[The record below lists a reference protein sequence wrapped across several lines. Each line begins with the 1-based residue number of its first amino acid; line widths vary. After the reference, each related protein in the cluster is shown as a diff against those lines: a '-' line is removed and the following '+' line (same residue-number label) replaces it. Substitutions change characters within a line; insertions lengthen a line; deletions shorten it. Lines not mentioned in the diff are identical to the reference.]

1 MRSHTSLVCWW
12 QCLPHTAD
20 HQISAWAGLYPCDF
34 PDCFYCEYDPTLC
47 GKHDLPYFKS
57 FRKNK
62 SYSPQVRP
70 QYDLCTD
77 CRKLHTN
84 LPDRFERSGR
94 IFPVRSCLGNRTDR
108 HYRKNLLVTC
118 PKWFSSV
125 LYISMGWVCVL
136 AFTQIVN
143 SLSPAAFGWAPG
155 RRYHLHC
162 RRHHLCFESSAVRAK
177 HKNFGSHEIFHL
189 FVMAGSAC
197 HFILMYVY
205 IA

>member
-1 MRSHTSLVCWW
+1 MLEKIKDPGSAITHFIGMLMAMFAATPLIIKSLHEPDYIHV
-12 QCLPHTAD
+12 
-20 HQISAWAGLYPCDF
+20 ISLTVF
-34 PDCFYCEYDPTLC
+34 IPTLC

-108 HYRKNLLVTC
+108 HYRKNLLDHLSEMVFFC
-118 PKWFSSV
+118 A
-125 LYISMGWVCVL
+125 LYQHGLGLRTGFHTDCQF
-136 AFTQIVN
+136 A
-143 SLSPAAFGWAPG
+143 LSGSFWMAPG

-162 RRHHLCFESSAVRAK
+162 RRHHLCFESSAVRCKAQK
-177 HKNFGSHEIFHL
+177 FRFT
-189 FVMAGSAC
+189 
-197 HFILMYVY
+197 
-205 IA
+205 